1 MKYCH
6 TDYVRLD
13 EVRPWGPAEK
23 LFRRYTDDEAAQLAD
38 LQDGAERLPPL
49 RVDAE
54 FRLIDG
60 YNRLA
65 AATKRGDQEIRVDV
79 YAYEDER
86 DMEQDALALNTMRR
100 HLSPVESGRAAQRLA
115 ELRRPD
121 PEETRK
127 ARAEGGKEGG
137 RGKQKPC
144 DTTESQGN
152 RGILRQAAKD
162 VGTSVN
168 TARRVGKV
176 DATEDPVLIEAMEKR
191 EIPIQKAAKI
201 ADLPEP
207 ERPEAIE
214 RAKVGEPVEPPPM
227 SGNKQLIGLSERTSN
242 EISRVHATRDKALIA
257 AMAERQLSIR
267 TAAKIAALPEDER
280 PQAIEDVKSG
290 GSIKG
295 PPEPTPEQQAKL
307 TALQAMG
314 DQIAHGIERA
324 AEESAERRKVS
335 LWVAACM
342 QALIVLR
349 RVEGRLGYAAYR
361 QEQRKAISEKLE
373 HVSAEVA
380 GMATKMN

>member
-1 MKYCH
+1 VKYCH

-115 ELRRPD
+115 E
-121 PEETRK
+121 
-127 ARAEGGKEGG
+127 
-137 RGKQKPC
+137 
-144 DTTESQGN
+144 
-152 RGILRQAAKD
+152 LRQAAKD